1 MANKVIVKVL
11 ESNVA
16 LYIKTVVSCKTYWN
30 KENICYFNGSY
41 SLFYSKVFWNQNV
54 DIFKYY
60 FERRRFR
67 TTFKLAYS

>member
-30 KENICYFNGSY
+30 KENICYFNGIY
-41 SLFYSKVFWNQNV
+41 SITHFYSRYL
-54 DIFKYY
+54 IC
-60 FERRRFR
+60 
-67 TTFKLAYS
+67 